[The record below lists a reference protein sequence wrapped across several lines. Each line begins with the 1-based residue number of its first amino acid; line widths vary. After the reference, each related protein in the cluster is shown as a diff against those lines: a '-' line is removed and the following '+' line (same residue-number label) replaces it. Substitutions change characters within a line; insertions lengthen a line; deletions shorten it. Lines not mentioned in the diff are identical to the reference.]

1 MDKKLTPELKKM
13 KDEYDFLQKRISD
26 LIQEKAILFYGRKA
40 VLTSERDTLDE
51 QIDNYSD
58 NVSILLEK
66 VRDEVSR
73 ANSMA
78 AEKREPLQCKAKQK
92 PDVAPIKLVLHPR
105 TDFCTQMHPM

>member
-26 LIQEKAILFYGRKA
+26 LIWEKAILFYGRKA

-92 PDVAPIKLVLHPR
+92 PDVAPTEP
-105 TDFCTQMHPM
+105 DFAPKR